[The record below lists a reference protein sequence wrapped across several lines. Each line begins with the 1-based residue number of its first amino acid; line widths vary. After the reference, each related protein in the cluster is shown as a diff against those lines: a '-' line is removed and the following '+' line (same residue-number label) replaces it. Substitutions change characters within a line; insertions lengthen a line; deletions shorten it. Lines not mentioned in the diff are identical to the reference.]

1 MAASLF
7 KYGIVTLSMVRWEIT
22 MLASWSS
29 LTFLHQWALWVVKV
43 GISLPWLDLPLLT
56 KSFHNNH
63 GIGDLFRLDVDN
75 VAKWNQ
81 FQLLLLGKFDLAVQQ
96 GRVHGECHLVCC
108 YLVGFHGLVQV
119 CQAVWSCRPGRP
131 RIYATL
137 AHMDFKRPGNMFPL
151 ARMAA
156 WATMVTSSHKA
167 TDGLAKILTVTDV
180 QKLKSQSSMA
190 MTEEAELVLQDAWKT
205 MGELIQAAEGPNQKA
220 QESHYQKALESWQS
234 GPCFSSAKSKSIPKK
249 ASLGPPCQKSLSNSP
264 QIAEVQ
270 RPTKFLHLLSQKLK
284 PVKSKIC

>member
-1 MAASLF
+1 MEL
-7 KYGIVTLSMVRWEIT
+7 VTFSGLMWT
-22 MLASWSS
+22 MLPSGTNFNCCFLANLTLLYNKAGFMVNATWSAVTWLASM
-29 LTFLHQWALWVVKV
+29 ALCR
-43 GISLPWLDLPLLT
+43 
-56 KSFHNNH
+56 F
-63 GIGDLFRLDVDN
+63 
-75 VAKWNQ
+75 AKQ
-81 FQLLLLGKFDLAVQQ
+81 FGAAVQ
-96 GRVHGECHLVCC
+96 
-108 YLVGFHGLVQV
+108 VGQEFM
-119 CQAVWSCRPGRP
+119 
-131 RIYATL
+131 ATL